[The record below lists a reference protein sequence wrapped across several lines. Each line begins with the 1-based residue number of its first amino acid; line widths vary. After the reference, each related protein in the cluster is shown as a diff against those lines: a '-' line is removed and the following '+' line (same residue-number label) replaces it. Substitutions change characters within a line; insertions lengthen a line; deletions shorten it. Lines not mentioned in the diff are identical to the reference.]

1 MENLLMSEEW
11 FASLSWVVELNEVN
25 LRRRNRQIVRT
36 WWMRPIFFR
45 RQEDGNRL
53 LDNIVAEQANETVV
67 NFLRMKKED
76 FIVLLQAIRPA
87 ISRMNTNMRDSITAQ
102 ERLLITLR
110 YLATGETFS
119 SVSFL
124 HKQHSKGDVYLPYKN
139 STIICEAIDGKH
151 FHTRAPAHSGS
162 DYYNY
167 KNFYS
172 IVLLVMVHADYYFMF
187 ADAGGKGGISNGGI
201 FRNSRLFQKLENKL
215 LNIPDPEPLRLPY
228 KIPVPFFILG
238 DKAFAFTDYCI
249 RSFGELHSPGSYQRI
264 FNYRHSRARMPVE
277 NALGI
282 LANRFQVLKGQILL
296 SPNVAK
302 HIVLTTVYLHNELST
317 QHNSSHNTTTSIY
330 EEMLQEQYTLHHPHS
345 IEHSRAR
352 MPVENALGILAN
364 RFQVLKGQILL
375 SPDVAKHIV
384 LTTVYLNNKLSTQHN
399 SSHNTTTSIYEE
411 MLQEQYT
418 LHHPHSIESLART
431 WSLAFGEPMII
442 W

>member
-119 SVSFL
+119 SLQYLFRVSRSSISNIVKETCICL
-124 HKQHSKGDVYLPYKN
+124 TKTLRSYVKLPSTKEQWLEVSKMFEQRWNFPHA
-139 STIICEAIDGKH
+139 IAAIDGKH

-345 IEHSRAR
+345 IE
-352 MPVENALGILAN
+352 
-364 RFQVLKGQILL
+364 
-375 SPDVAKHIV
+375 
-384 LTTVYLNNKLSTQHN
+384 
-399 SSHNTTTSIYEE
+399 
-411 MLQEQYT
+411 
-418 LHHPHSIESLART
+418 SLART
-431 WSLAFGEPMII
+431 WSLAFREPMII